1 MGTVGVEESP
11 DSDIT
16 IYSYQ
21 KTAYINLKNQHT
33 GDIYIYNMAGQLITS
48 RETASGLVNIGI
60 KAPGVYIVKV
70 VSEKEITTTKVYIQ

>member
-1 MGTVGVEESP
+1 
-11 DSDIT
+11 
-16 IYSYQ
+16 
-21 KTAYINLKNQHT
+21 
-33 GDIYIYNMAGQLITS
+33 MAGQLITS